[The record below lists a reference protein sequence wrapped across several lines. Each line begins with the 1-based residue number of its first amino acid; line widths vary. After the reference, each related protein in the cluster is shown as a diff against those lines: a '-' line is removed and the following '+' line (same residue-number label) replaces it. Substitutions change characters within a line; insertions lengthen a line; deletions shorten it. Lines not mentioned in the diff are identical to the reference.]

1 MRVAIDTGG
10 TFTDCVYLKDGKLHV
25 LKVFST
31 PSDPANAV
39 LDGLAR
45 IGAGRKDV
53 RHGTTVGTNAMLER
67 KGARVAFVTTAGF
80 EDTIAIGRQTRAH
93 LYDWFAPIPV
103 CLAPGELRFG
113 VPERVSAEGKIL
125 RAPSEEELR
134 VLAEAVQKSGAQAIA
149 VSLLF
154 AFANPDNEQLVVA
167 ALSHLG
173 LPVSASH
180 RILPEFR
187 EYERASTTVVN
198 AYLAPKMENY
208 LLGLARRVET
218 EHHGVVDVMQS
229 SGGITSARIAAQ
241 EPVRTV
247 LSGPAGGVIGAYR
260 MARLAGFDKIIGID
274 MGGTSTDVFLADAS
288 RGGAALTH
296 ESIVAGVPVGVP
308 MLDIHTAG
316 AGGGSIARFDA
327 GGLLRVGPESAGS
340 DPGPVC
346 YGRGENVTVTDANLL
361 LGRLD
366 ESSFLGGEVKLDRER
381 AHTVLH
387 VRRGALPGVE
397 EFASGIVRVVET
409 EMQKAIQV
417 ISVERGHDPRDFT
430 LVAFGGGGPLHAC
443 ALARALRISRV
454 LIPRLPGALSAV
466 GILLADTVRDY
477 SRTVMLAAGDR
488 AQVEDVVR
496 ELEREAEAEFA
507 AADLGERGTAPDLVR
522 SLDIRYRG
530 QGYELNVPLDET
542 GIEVGIEAFHALH
555 AKRYGFSDP
564 RRPVEIVNVRVRA
577 VVAGEPFVP
586 EKVACAEGT
595 GEAAMTGERP
605 VYFEGRWQTGKMYDR
620 ERLVSGDTVAGP
632 ALITEYSS
640 VTVLP
645 PGASA
650 CVDGWGNLVVDVGE
664 AGNLSHKVA
673 DTDTNTDEPDPVGLA
688 IFSSAVHSIAEEMG
702 AALRRT
708 AVSPNIKERRDY
720 SCAIFDARGQVI
732 AMGDHMPV
740 HLGSMPMSVQAA
752 VESIAFEPGDVA
764 VLNDPYAGGTH
775 LPDITM
781 VLPVFLASGDKAPS
795 FYVSARAHHA
805 DVGGSFAGS
814 MGPASEVFQEGIRIP
829 PVRIVRG
836 GKVDREMLDLILL
849 NVRTPQERE
858 GDLAAQIGAC
868 RVGEERARQLAE
880 KYGPARVQQFAAAL
894 LDYSERLVRAEL
906 RKLPAGEFTAEDW
919 MDDDGITDEPCR
931 LAATL
936 RLEPQE
942 GSLTID
948 LRDCCDQV
956 RGSVNAVRSITLS
969 ACFYVLRCLLSEH
982 APATAGILRPLTLL
996 TRKGSIV
1003 DALPPAAVAGGNVET
1018 SQRIVDVV
1026 MRALAK
1032 AAPERVPAAAA
1043 GTMSNLTIGGVDPRT
1058 GTAFTYYETTAG
1070 GMGARPGM
1078 DGISGVQTHMT
1089 NSLNT
1094 PIEALEF
1101 AYPFRVRR
1109 YGRHAGSGGAG
1120 KFRGGDGLIR
1130 EVELLADSQV
1140 TLLAERRRF
1149 RPYGLQGGG
1158 EGAAGRATLRLPV
1171 ADADETLP
1179 GKCSRRVP
1187 AGAVLRLETPGG
1199 GGWGSEPQ
1207 D

>member
-10 TFTDCVYLKDGKLHV
+10 TFTDCVYMRNGTLQV

-31 PSDPANAV
+31 PPDPAQAV
-39 LDGLAR
+39 LEGLAL
-45 IGAGRKDV
+45 IHSGKMDV

-67 KGARVAFVTTAGF
+67 KGARVAFITTAGF
-80 EDTIAIGRQTRAH
+80 EDVIAIGRQTRAQ
-93 LYDWFAPIPV
+93 LYDWFAPVLECIV
-103 CLAPGELRFG
+103 SPGLRFG
-113 VPERVSAEGKIL
+113 VPERVSAEGEIL
-125 RAPSEEELR
+125 RTPTDQELDA
-134 VLAEAVQKSGAQAIA
+134 LADAVKKSGAEAIA
-149 VSLLF
+149 ISLLF
-154 AFANPDNEQLVVA
+154 SFANPANEQRVA
-167 ALSHLG
+167 AALAHLR

-180 RILPEFR
+180 KILPEFR

-198 AYLAPKMENY
+198 ACLAPRMEKY
-208 LLGLARRVET
+208 LLDLSDRVHA
-218 EHHGVVDVMQS
+218 EHQGEVEVMQS
-229 SGGITSARIAAQ
+229 SGGITSARIAAR

-247 LSGPAGGVIGAYR
+247 LSGPAGGVIGAHR
-260 MARLAGFDKIIGID
+260 MAQLAGFEKIIGFD
-274 MGGTSTDVFLADAS
+274 MGGTSTDVFLSDVS

-346 YGRGENVTVTDANLL
+346 YGRGDKVTVTDANLL

-366 ESSFLGGEVKLDRER
+366 EESFLWGKVKLDRAR
-381 AHTVLH
+381 AHAALDAA
-387 VRRGALPGVE
+387 RGSLSSVE
-397 EFASGIVRVVET
+397 EYASGILRVVET

-443 ALARALRISRV
+443 ALARALRIPRV

-466 GILLADTVRDY
+466 GILLADEVRDY
-477 SRTVMLAAGDR
+477 SRTVMLRDDAEEQLAR
-488 AQVEDVVR
+488 VVS
-496 ELEREAEAEFA
+496 ELRSEAEAEFA
-507 AADLGERGTAPDLVR
+507 SRGLAPEDPSWRVEK
-522 SLDIRYRG
+522 SLDARYRG
-530 QGYELNVPLDET
+530 QGYELNIPFDRTSLAAT
-542 GIEVGIEAFHALH
+542 LEVFHALH
-555 AKRYGFSDP
+555 QKRYGFCDP
-564 RRPVEIVNVRVRA
+564 QRPVEIVNVRLRA
-577 VVAGEPFVP
+577 VVVGESF
-586 EKVACAEGT
+586 ESAKVAGIEGE
-595 GEAAMTGERP
+595 GQAALSGERP
-605 VYFEGRWQTGKMYDR
+605 VYFDGHWETARIYDR
-620 ERLVSGDTVAGP
+620 EKLVPGDRVSGP
-632 ALITEYSS
+632 SLITEYSS

-650 CVDGWGNLVVDVGE
+650 TMDGWGNLVVDIGQME
-664 AGNLSHKVA
+664 DESLPATVA
-673 DTDTNTDEPDPVGLA
+673 DAKLEHPDSVELA

-740 HLGSMPMSVQAA
+740 HLGSMPMSVHAA
-752 VESIAFEPGDVA
+752 VEKIDFEPGDIA
-764 VLNDPYAGGTH
+764 ILNDPFAGGTH

-781 VLPVFLASGDKAPS
+781 VLPVFLADGDAAPS

-836 GKVDREMLDLILL
+836 GRLDREMLDLVLW

-868 RVGEERARQLAE
+868 RVGEQRARELAE
-880 KYGPARVQQFAAAL
+880 KYGAERAQQWAAAL
-894 LDYSERLVRAEL
+894 LDYSERLVRAQLSEM
-906 RKLPAGEFTAEDW
+906 PAGEFIAEDW
-919 MDDDGITDEPCR
+919 LDDDGITDTPRR

-936 RLEPQE
+936 HLEPKQ

-948 LRDCCDQV
+948 LRECCGQV
-956 RGSVNAVRSITLS
+956 QGSVNAVRSITLS
-969 ACFYVLRCLLSEH
+969 ACFYVLRCLLGVQ

-996 TRKGSIV
+996 TRQGSIV

-1018 SQRIVDVV
+1018 SQRIVDVL
-1026 MRALAK
+1026 MRALAR

-1058 GTAFTYYETTAG
+1058 GAAFTYYETTAG

-1094 PIEALEF
+1094 PIEALEY

-1109 YGRHAGSGGAG
+1109 YGRRAGSGGAG
-1120 KFRGGDGLIR
+1120 KYRGGDGLVR
-1130 EVELLADSQV
+1130 EVELLADAQV
-1140 TLLAERRRF
+1140 TLLAERRKF

-1158 EGAAGRATLRLPV
+1158 EGAAGRAVLRLP
-1171 ADADETLP
+1171 DALEDTILP
-1179 GKCSRRVP
+1179 GKCSVGVP
-1187 AGAVLRLETPGG
+1187 AGTVLRLETPGG
-1199 GGWGSEPQ
+1199 GGWGE
-1207 D
+1207 